1 MMPCTGQ
8 WPAGS
13 YTGFIAIAS
22 PALDKTAQLYNL
34 TGGGTLTHAHDIS
47 CACTFVIF
55 GAQSQQRGPLNLATL
70 QTDPERF
77 GCIEGQ
83 GDYSGP
89 DGHTSS
95 TINAMG
101 DMEPALEAPPTPQ
114 RGTGRKRGRPKG
126 SGRGRASS
134 KGASPSHSPKPVTS
148 IGSFFTLCARMLSLS
163 FSLRLQRRFRCS
175 ASSTIF
181 FSL

>member
-1 MMPCTGQ
+1 MHICHLWSTVTS
-8 WPAGS
+8 AG
-13 YTGFIAIAS
+13 A
-22 PALDKTAQLYNL
+22 
-34 TGGGTLTHAHDIS
+34 
-47 CACTFVIF
+47 
-55 GAQSQQRGPLNLATL
+55 LNLATL

-89 DGHTSS
+89 DGHTA
-95 TINAMG
+95 INTMG

-134 KGASPSHSPKPVTS
+134 KGASPSHSPKPVTPRLLLLC
-148 IGSFFTLCARMLSLS
+148 TQCARMLSSSSTDVFVVVHLLS
-163 FSLRLQRRFRCS
+163 FIFSD
-175 ASSTIF
+175 F
-181 FSL
+181 FSF

>member
-1 MMPCTGQ
+1 MPSWVVKTLMTLLHHQHRSNCT
-8 WPAGS
+8 
-13 YTGFIAIAS
+13 T
-22 PALDKTAQLYNL
+22 L
-34 TGGGTLTHAHDIS
+34 GGTPNHVHDTIHDNLCMHICHLWS
-47 CACTFVIF
+47 TVTSA
-55 GAQSQQRGPLNLATL
+55 GALNLATL

-89 DGHTSS
+89 DGHTP
-95 TINAMG
+95 INTMG

-134 KGASPSHSPKPVTS
+134 KGASPSHSPKPVTLRLPS
-148 IGSFFTLCARMLSLS
+148 VIRCVLSSSSTHVFVVVHLPFLS
-163 FSLRLQRRFRCS
+163 FISQD
-175 ASSTIF
+175 F
-181 FSL
+181 FFLNAPWIQP

>member
-1 MMPCTGQ
+1 MTLLHHQHRSNCT
-8 WPAGS
+8 
-13 YTGFIAIAS
+13 T
-22 PALDKTAQLYNL
+22 L
-34 TGGGTLTHAHDIS
+34 GGTPNHVHDTIHDNLRTHICHLWSTVTSA
-47 CACTFVIF
+47 
-55 GAQSQQRGPLNLATL
+55 GALNLATL

-89 DGHTSS
+89 DGHTP
-95 TINAMG
+95 INTMG

-134 KGASPSHSPKPVTS
+134 KGASPSHSPKPVTLRLPS
-148 IGSFFTLCARMLSLS
+148 VIRCVLSSSSTDVFVVVHLPFLS
-163 FSLRLQRRFRCS
+163 FISQD
-175 ASSTIF
+175 F
-181 FSL
+181 FFLNAPRIRP

>member
-1 MMPCTGQ
+1 MFTTL
-8 WPAGS
+8 
-13 YTGFIAIAS
+13 YT
-22 PALDKTAQLYNL
+22 T
-34 TGGGTLTHAHDIS
+34 T
-47 CACTFVIF
+47 CARTFVIF

-89 DGHTSS
+89 DGHTP
-95 TINAMG
+95 INTMG